1 MVERSMKI
9 LLLVFL
15 VNLES
20 SYLQNVEREVRE
32 PADTVQFLLLGNAAW
47 RIKTFSIDQ
56 DVHVW
61 SIGDMNQENFESLA
75 ESNTQ
80 KHYGDVL
87 AGTVRIEAAGD
98 LNTLKASVQ
107 ASVLGGTLEVPNSE
121 EFAFWVREAGMYK
134 TKSTPQ

>member
-1 MVERSMKI
+1 MKL

-15 VNLES
+15 IRLES
-20 SYLQNVEREVRE
+20 SYLQNVEREVQK
-32 PADTVQFLLLGNAAW
+32 PADTIQFLLLGNTAW
-47 RIKTFSIDQ
+47 RIKTFSMDH

-61 SIGDMNQENFESLA
+61 SIGEMNQEQFEALA

-87 AGTVRIEAAGD
+87 AGTVRVEAAGD
-98 LNTLKASVQ
+98 LNALKASVQ
-107 ASVLGGTLEVPNSE
+107 ASVLGGTLEVPNSG
-121 EFAFWVREAGMYK
+121 EFAFWVSKAGMYK